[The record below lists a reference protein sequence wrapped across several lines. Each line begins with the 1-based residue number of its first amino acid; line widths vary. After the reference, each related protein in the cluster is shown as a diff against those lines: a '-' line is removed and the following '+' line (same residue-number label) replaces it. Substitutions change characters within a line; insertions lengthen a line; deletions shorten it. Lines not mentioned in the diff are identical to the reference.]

1 MPSLRR
7 LRRVAPS
14 RSDSTES
21 TRRRGG
27 SSAVATS
34 ALSTSLAAPHCTT
47 ATLVGSPTLKHS
59 VSNGLQHLARS
70 GPGRPLNQPK
80 ARTCTVSTK
89 TPQIQN
95 IPRPPPLIR
104 RLRPG
109 GLSRPCHRRP
119 SAANKGHEIA
129 AVRPAQPGRPGCD
142 QTPDSPAYAER
153 RLYPD
158 RLVMIFAGPARCTC
172 QRRRR
177 QRLARWP
184 ERARWMRAA
193 PRTRRATRAK
203 GAEAVHTA
211 AGPQDRRAIP
221 VRSDP
226 AGGAGGG
233 AGQQYLTQVQAL
245 QSCARSPVLRS
256 CRSSSSA
263 CHPQARVRGKAC
275 SSMAGTPRW

>member
-1 MPSLRR
+1 MPAPHRRRKSASPAAWLVRPAPQVCRPCPRGRSPAPAAGPLSSESAVPSLRR

-142 QTPDSPAYAER
+142 ENPTHP
-153 RLYPD
+153 L
-158 RLVMIFAGPARCTC
+158 L
-172 QRRRR
+172 
-177 QRLARWP
+177 
-184 ERARWMRAA
+184 
-193 PRTRRATRAK
+193 PR
-203 GAEAVHTA
+203 
-211 AGPQDRRAIP
+211 
-221 VRSDP
+221 
-226 AGGAGGG
+226 GGSIRIGW
-233 AGQQYLTQVQAL
+233 
-245 QSCARSPVLRS
+245 S
-256 CRSSSSA
+256 
-263 CHPQARVRGKAC
+263 
-275 SSMAGTPRW
+275 